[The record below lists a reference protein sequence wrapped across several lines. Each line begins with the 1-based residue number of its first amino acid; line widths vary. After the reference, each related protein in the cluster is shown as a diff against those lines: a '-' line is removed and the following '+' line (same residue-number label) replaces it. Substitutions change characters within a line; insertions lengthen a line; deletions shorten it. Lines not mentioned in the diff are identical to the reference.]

1 MIIVLVNYLN
11 EKMKKQLKI
20 KISIAD
26 RVYPMNVFPE
36 QEESLRLAA
45 QKINNVIKHFEEN
58 YAVRD
63 KQDVLAMSAL
73 QFASKVEQMQ
83 LNDDK
88 TDEEIEQRLID
99 LNEKLVDQIN

>member
-1 MIIVLVNYLN
+1 
-11 EKMKKQLKI
+11 MKKQLKI

-83 LNDDK
+83 LNDEK
-88 TDEEIEQRLID
+88 TNEEIEQRLID
-99 LNEKLVDQIN
+99 LNEKLVNQIN